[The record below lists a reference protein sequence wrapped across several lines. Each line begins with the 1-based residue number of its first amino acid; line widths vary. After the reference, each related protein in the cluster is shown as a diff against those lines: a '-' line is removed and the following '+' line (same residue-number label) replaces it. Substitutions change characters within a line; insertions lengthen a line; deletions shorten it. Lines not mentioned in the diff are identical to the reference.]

1 MEWEIAF
8 NPQLGE
14 LNNEIWRLIIEIEA
28 YKRSTLRLPLPPQ
41 MREQINQINIVRQI
55 KGTTGIEGN
64 TLTEEEITKIITKP
78 QDDQPTEPGPVALE
92 EREIINAKRVLEY
105 IRDHSQLHPGGFID
119 EAMIKSIHR
128 LTTEGCG
135 YEGNVPGIYRNHRVH
150 AGEYTPPGPE
160 KIPGLMAQFMEF
172 INGRPVAEKYG
183 PLIRAILAH
192 FYLISIHPFGDGN
205 GRTSRGI
212 EAYILYSGGYNVRGF
227 YSLANYYYKKRDE
240 YIEKLQAA
248 RFIHKGRLA
257 EFVQFSLAGFVSE
270 LEQVQEEILHFI
282 TLLMFKDYVKELHE
296 NGRISWRSVAL
307 LDYMT
312 KEEKTIKLQ
321 DLKTNEHYLAKFI
334 YRKYKGVRTL
344 NRDIKQMSDL
354 DLVKITDGYL
364 QPNIEVMQKFAD

>member
-1 MEWEIAF
+1 M
-8 NPQLGE
+8 
-14 LNNEIWRLIIEIEA
+14 
-28 YKRSTLRLPLPPQ
+28 
-41 MREQINQINIVRQI
+41 
-55 KGTTGIEGN
+55 
-64 TLTEEEITKIITKP
+64 
-78 QDDQPTEPGPVALE
+78 
-92 EREIINAKRVLEY
+92 LEY
-105 IRDHSQLHPGGFID
+105 IRERSQLHPGGFIY

-135 YEGNVPGIYRNHRVH
+135 YGGNVPGVYRNHGVH

-160 KIPGLMAQFMEF
+160 KIPGLMAQFIEF

-212 EAYILYSGGYNVRGF
+212 EAYILYSGGYNVRSF
-227 YSLANYYYKKRDE
+227 YSLANYYYKKRDG

-257 EFVQFSLAGFVSE
+257 EFVQFSLAGFGSE

-296 NGRISWRSVAL
+296 KDRISWRSVAL

-312 KEEKTIKLQ
+312 KEEKTIRLQ

-364 QPNIEVMQKFAD
+364 QPNIEVMQKFVD

>member
-8 NPQLGE
+8 NPQLGD
-14 LNNEIWRLIIEIEA
+14 LNNEIWRLTIEIEA

-41 MREQINQINIVRQI
+41 MRKQINQINIVRHI

-64 TLTEEEITKIITKP
+64 TLTEEEITRIITKP
-78 QDDQPTEPGPVALE
+78 QDDQPTKPGPVALE

-119 EAMIKSIHR
+119 EAMIKGIHR

-135 YEGNVPGIYRNHRVH
+135 YEGNVPGIYRNHGVH

-160 KIPGLMAQFMEF
+160 KIPGLMAQFIEF

-227 YSLANYYYKKRDE
+227 YSLANYYYKKR
-240 YIEKLQAA
+240 
-248 RFIHKGRLA
+248 
-257 EFVQFSLAGFVSE
+257 SE

-296 NGRISWRSVAL
+296 KDRISWRSVAL

-364 QPNIEVMQKFAD
+364 QPNIEVMQKFVD